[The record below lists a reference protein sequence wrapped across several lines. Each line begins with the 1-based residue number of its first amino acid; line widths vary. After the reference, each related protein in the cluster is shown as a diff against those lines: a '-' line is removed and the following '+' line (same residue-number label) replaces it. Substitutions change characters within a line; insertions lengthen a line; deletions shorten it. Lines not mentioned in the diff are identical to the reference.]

1 MSKTKN
7 ADQIASKVDEAG
19 EQATQALMEK
29 LKAGEGISKEGA
41 LRCLD
46 EEVLSRSQFVAG

>member
-1 MSKTKN
+1 MSKTKD
-7 ADQIASKVDEAG
+7 ADQITSKVDEA
-19 EQATQALMEK
+19 EKQATQVLMEK
-29 LKAGEGISKEGA
+29 LKAGESISKEEA